1 MTQCVRFAGV
11 KDTAPA
17 PERVI
22 KRYGNRKLY
31 DARAG
36 RYVTLDDLA
45 RMVASGDEV
54 RVVDQDTGADL
65 TTVTL
70 AQVVLDGIKER
81 TASIP
86 GQVLARLIRY
96 GSGARGGGT
105 DWAPQQA
112 AARARAEAERI
123 VAGLL
128 GRGRLTL
135 EEGLALRQE
144 IAGTVQRMVAE
155 AQHGLEG
162 RVRGLLERSE
172 KEGGVNPSLRAL
184 RERLM
189 TFEGALA
196 APARKGARGRSPRP
210 PLRRKRKGRKP

>member
-1 MTQCVRFAGV
+1 LRYPAVVKPNPSLSAG
-11 KDTAPA
+11 
-17 PERVI
+17 RVI

-36 RYVTLDDLA
+36 RHVTLDD
-45 RMVASGDEV
+45 VAGLVAAGEEV
-54 RVVDQDTGADL
+54 RVLDQATGADL
-65 TTVTL
+65 TAVTL
-70 AQVVLDGIKER
+70 AQVVLEGIKER

-96 GSGARGGGT
+96 GAARGPGS
-105 DWAPQQA
+105 DWSPQQA

-155 AQHGLEG
+155 AQHGLES

-189 TFEGALA
+189 TFGGALT
-196 APARKGARGRSPRP
+196 APRRRARGRRPRAKART
-210 PLRRKRKGRKP
+210 RRQR

>member
-1 MTQCVRFAGV
+1 LRYPVVV
-11 KDTAPA
+11 KVAPRPA
-17 PERVI
+17 ERVI

-36 RYVTLDDLA
+36 RHVTLED
-45 RMVASGDEV
+45 VAGLVAAGEEV
-54 RVVDQDTGADL
+54 RVVDRASGADL
-65 TTVTL
+65 TSLTL

-81 TASIP
+81 TARIP

-96 GSGARGGGT
+96 GWTATRGARAA
-105 DWAPQQA
+105 WSPPQA

-135 EEGLALRQE
+135 EEGLDLRQE
-144 IAGTVQRMVAE
+144 IAGTLQRMVAD
-155 AQHGLEG
+155 AQHGLES
-162 RVRGLLERSE
+162 RVRRLLDKSE
-172 KEGGVNPSLRAL
+172 QDAGVNPSLRAL

-196 APARKGARGRSPRP
+196 DRPGGGRRPRPRRPART
-210 PLRRKRKGRKP
+210 RRKR

>member
-1 MTQCVRFAGV
+1 MTESA
-11 KDTAPA
+11 AA
-17 PERVI
+17 LERII

-31 DARAG
+31 DARRG

-45 RMVASGDEV
+45 ALVAAGQEV
-54 RVVDQDTGADL
+54 RVVDQETGADL

-70 AQVVLDGIKER
+70 AHVILEGIKER
-81 TASIP
+81 TANIP

-96 GSGARGGGT
+96 GSAARGPGW
-105 DWAPQQA
+105 DWSPQQA
-112 AARARAEAERI
+112 AARARGEAERI

-155 AQHGLEG
+155 AQQGLES
-162 RVRGLLERSE
+162 RLRGLLDRSE
-172 KEGGVNPSLRAL
+172 KEGGVSPSLRAL

-196 APARKGARGRSPRP
+196 GPAGKARGRGRRRP
-210 PLRRKRKGRKP
+210 ARPGKKGRKR

>member
-1 MTQCVRFAGV
+1 VTEA
-11 KDTAPA
+11 APA

-31 DARAG
+31 DARKG

-45 RMVASGDEV
+45 AMVAAGQEV
-54 RVVDQDTGADL
+54 RVVDQETGADL
-65 TTVTL
+65 TTITL
-70 AQVVLDGIKER
+70 AQVILEGIKER

-96 GSGARGGGT
+96 GSAPRGPGQ
-105 DWAPQQA
+105 DWSPQQA
-112 AARARAEAERI
+112 AARARGEAERI

-155 AQHGLEG
+155 AQHGLES
-162 RVRGLLERSE
+162 RLRGLLERSE
-172 KEGGVNPSLRAL
+172 KEGGVSPSLRAL

-196 APARKGARGRSPRP
+196 APAAKARNRGRRRP
-210 PLRRKRKGRKP
+210 ARTGKKGRKR

>member
-1 MTQCVRFAGV
+1 MKAVASI
-11 KDTAPA
+11 P
-17 PERVI
+17 PERII

-31 DARAG
+31 DARVG
-36 RYVTLDDLA
+36 RHVTLED
-45 RMVASGDEV
+45 VAGLVAAGEEV
-54 RVVDQDTGADL
+54 RVVDQATGADL
-65 TTVTL
+65 TALTL

-86 GQVLARLIRY
+86 GQVLARLIRF
-96 GSGARGGGT
+96 GWAARGPGPR
-105 DWAPQQA
+105 WSPQPA

-144 IAGTVQRMVAE
+144 IAGTVQQMVAE
-155 AQHGLEG
+155 AQHGLET

-189 TFEGALA
+189 TFEETLA
-196 APARKGARGRSPRP
+196 PPRGRARTRRARTTSRT
-210 PLRRKRKGRKP
+210 RRKR

>member
-1 MTQCVRFAGV
+1 MVIDRTVSLPAG
-11 KDTAPA
+11 
-17 PERVI
+17 RVI

-31 DARAG
+31 DARTG

-45 RMVASGDEV
+45 AMVAAGQEV
-54 RVVDQDTGADL
+54 RVVDQGTGADL

-70 AQVVLDGIKER
+70 AQVILEGIKER

-96 GSGARGGGT
+96 GSGARGPGS
-105 DWAPQQA
+105 DWSPQQA
-112 AARARAEAERI
+112 AARARGEAERI

-155 AQHGLEG
+155 AQHGLES
-162 RVRGLLERSE
+162 RLRGLLERSE
-172 KEGGVNPSLRAL
+172 KEGGVSPSLRAL

-196 APARKGARGRSPRP
+196 APAANARGRGRRRP
-210 PLRRKRKGRKP
+210 ARTGKKGRKR

>member
-1 MTQCVRFAGV
+1 MAASSSA
-11 KDTAPA
+11 APG
-17 PERVI
+17 RVI

-36 RYVTLDDLA
+36 RHVTLDDVA
-45 RMVASGDEV
+45 RLVAGGEDV
-54 RVVDQDTGADL
+54 RVVDQATGTDL
-65 TTVTL
+65 TALTL
-70 AQVVLDGIKER
+70 AQVVLDGVKER
-81 TASIP
+81 TARIP

-96 GSGARGGGT
+96 GWTATRRARPE
-105 DWAPQQA
+105 WSAPQA

-123 VAGLL
+123 VGGLL

-144 IAGTVQRMVAE
+144 IAHTVQRMVAD
-155 AQHGLEG
+155 AQHGLES

-172 KEGGVNPSLRAL
+172 QEGGVNPSLRAL

-189 TFEGALA
+189 TFEDALA
-196 APARKGARGRSPRP
+196 APPAGGRRTRSRKTART
-210 PLRRKRKGRKP
+210 RRKR

>member
-1 MTQCVRFAGV
+1 MTASARARAAG
-11 KDTAPA
+11 PIQ
-17 PERVI
+17 ERVL

-31 DARAG
+31 DAHAG
-36 RYVTLDDLA
+36 RHVTLDD
-45 RMVASGDEV
+45 VAALVAAGEDV
-54 RVVDQDTGADL
+54 RVLDQATGDDL
-65 TTVTL
+65 TAITL
-70 AQVVLDGIKER
+70 AQVVLDGIKAR

-86 GQVLARLIRY
+86 GQVLARIIRY
-96 GSGARGGGT
+96 GVTGRVT
-105 DWAPQQA
+105 RPDWSPQHA
-112 AARARAEAERI
+112 AARARTEAERI
-123 VAGLL
+123 VSGLL

-155 AQHGLEG
+155 AQHGLES

-189 TFEGALA
+189 TFEGTLDTPA
-196 APARKGARGRSPRP
+196 ARARGRRPRSASAT
-210 PLRRKRKGRKP
+210 RRKR

>member
-1 MTQCVRFAGV
+1 M
-11 KDTAPA
+11 KDAAPT
-17 PERVI
+17 PERVV

-96 GSGARGGGT
+96 GSAARGGGT
-105 DWAPQQA
+105 DWTPQQV
-112 AARARAEAERI
+112 AARARGEAERI

-128 GRGRLTL
+128 GRSRLTL

-144 IAGTVQRMVAE
+144 ISGTVQRMVAE
-155 AQHGLEG
+155 AQHGIEG

-172 KEGGVNPSLRAL
+172 REGGVSPSLRAL

-196 APARKGARGRSPRP
+196 APASKGARGRKPRP

>member
-1 MTQCVRFAGV
+1 VTEA
-11 KDTAPA
+11 APA

-31 DARAG
+31 DARKG

-45 RMVASGDEV
+45 AMVAAGQEV
-54 RVVDQDTGADL
+54 RVVDQETGADL
-65 TTVTL
+65 TTITL
-70 AQVVLDGIKER
+70 AQVILEGIKER

-96 GSGARGGGT
+96 GSAPRGPGQ
-105 DWAPQQA
+105 DWSPQQA
-112 AARARAEAERI
+112 AARARGEAERI

-155 AQHGLEG
+155 AQHGLES
-162 RVRGLLERSE
+162 RLRGLLERSE
-172 KEGGVNPSLRAL
+172 KEGGVSPSLRAL

-196 APARKGARGRSPRP
+196 APAAKARDRGRRRP
-210 PLRRKRKGRKP
+210 ARTGKKGRKR

>member
-1 MTQCVRFAGV
+1 LRYTVGV
-11 KDTAPA
+11 PGHASPA
-17 PERVI
+17 AERVI

-36 RYVTLDDLA
+36 RHVTLED
-45 RMVASGDEV
+45 VAGLVAAGEDV
-54 RVVDQDTGADL
+54 RVVDRATGADL
-65 TTVTL
+65 TSLTL

-81 TASIP
+81 TARIP

-96 GSGARGGGT
+96 GWTATRGRRT
-105 DWAPQQA
+105 EWTPPQA

-123 VAGLL
+123 VGRLL

-144 IAGTVQRMVAE
+144 IAGTLQRMVAD
-155 AQHGLEG
+155 AQHGLES
-162 RVRGLLERSE
+162 RVRGLLDKSE
-172 KEGGVNPSLRAL
+172 QEGGVNPSLRAL

-189 TFEGALA
+189 TFEDAMADRPGGGRRPRPRR
-196 APARKGARGRSPRP
+196 PART
-210 PLRRKRKGRKP
+210 RRKR

>member
-1 MTQCVRFAGV
+1 MTPSARA
-11 KDTAPA
+11 TRPRAAAPG

-36 RYVTLDDLA
+36 RHVTLDD
-45 RMVASGDEV
+45 VAALVAAGEEV
-54 RVVDQDTGADL
+54 RVLDRATGDDL
-65 TTVTL
+65 TAVTL
-70 AQVVLDGIKER
+70 AQVVLDGIKAR

-96 GSGARGGGT
+96 GAAGRGRRP
-105 DWAPQQA
+105 DWSAQHA
-112 AARARAEAERI
+112 AARARTEAERI

-135 EEGLALRQE
+135 DEGLALRQE

-155 AQHGLEG
+155 AQHGLES
-162 RVRGLLERSE
+162 RMRGLLERSE
-172 KEGGVNPSLRAL
+172 REGGVNPSLRAL

-189 TFEGALA
+189 TFEGTLD
-196 APARKGARGRSPRP
+196 APAGGARGPRPRSPSTT
-210 PLRRKRKGRKP
+210 RRKR

>member
-1 MTQCVRFAGV
+1 MTSSVRA
-11 KDTAPA
+11 ARARRPA
-17 PERVI
+17 SAERVI
-22 KRYGNRKLY
+22 RRYGNRKLY

-36 RYVTLDDLA
+36 RHVTLDD
-45 RMVASGDEV
+45 VAALVAAGEEV
-54 RVVDQDTGADL
+54 RVLDRATGDDL
-65 TTVTL
+65 TAVTL
-70 AQVVLDGIKER
+70 AQVVLDGIKAR
-81 TASIP
+81 TSSIP

-96 GSGARGGGT
+96 GVGGRGT
-105 DWAPQQA
+105 RPDWSPQHA
-112 AARARAEAERI
+112 AARARTEAERI

-155 AQHGLEG
+155 AQHGLES

-172 KEGGVNPSLRAL
+172 KEGGVNPSLRTL

-189 TFEGALA
+189 TLEGTLD
-196 APARKGARGRSPRP
+196 APAGTARGRRPRSPSTA
-210 PLRRKRKGRKP
+210 RRKR